1 MHLLEICYAGIATHL
16 DVCSQ
21 YLCSYVKWN
30 CCISSLK
37 VVSSFT
43 EKKMSIIRRPV
54 TYSAGLVN
62 LWYFW
67 KPSFHGKLI
76 GSFALKIQIYNHGEK
91 AIAPSCFENMNESN
105 SQFLTK
111 EAVFYLCFLSSAFTR
126 LCAPGR
132 SAVMIITMRTSELSY
147 PTRVSDQIP
156 CLSLIFITVAEYY
169 WLVCLK
175 KTANEKST

>member
-1 MHLLEICYAGIATHL
+1 MQLCEVKLLHQQFE
-16 DVCSQ
+16 
-21 YLCSYVKWN
+21 
-30 CCISSLK
+30 SS
-37 VVSSFT
+37 VIFHR
-43 EKKMSIIRRPV
+43 KKMSIIRRPV

-62 LWYFW
+62 LCYFW

-169 WLVCLK
+169 
-175 KTANEKST
+175 